1 MSATTLPLARSMR
14 ATVHS
19 SWLATHSDPPPTAR
33 LWGLAPVL
41 TGRPNSRLV
50 QGSIRATLSPP
61 VPALVTQTA
70 LGVAARSSGARGT
83 VMVATVRPVA
93 RSMRAA
99 VSLPGAPRSP
109 EATVMTHS
117 APWATAMAAVSAG
130 TRRAL
135 PTTRLVA
142 GTRDREDGGEP
153 APVEGG
159 QRGRGGRGRRL
170 GRWRAACAVGG
181 AGAPGSGQQHR
192 HHQQLVPTWTARRPA
207 EVSANWHGTPRSP
220 DSGRAPLLPHQRL
233 AGSPERTEVLLG
245 PPARQAV
252 VASQRSTIRE
262 VTAATAACL
271 HPGDEPNVRPS
282 AQGAPE
288 LEKRTTS
295 FGSVVATQTL
305 LPTAT
310 TRSWGRPRVR

>member
-1 MSATTLPLARSMR
+1 MSATPLPLARSMR

-109 EATVMTHS
+109 EATVVTHS
-117 APWATAMAAVSAG
+117 APWATALAAVSAG

-142 GTRDREDGGEP
+142 GSSCTTVP
-153 APVEGG
+153 APVSTHSLPLATARLPAPET
-159 QRGRGGRGRRL
+159 GRMAANRL
-170 GRWRAACAVGG
+170 RSKAGNVVAVGVDG
-181 AGAPGSGQQHR
+181 GWVDGGLLALWGAPEHPAAASSIATTSSLSHPGPRGDQPRSARTGMAHLDPR
-192 HHQQLVPTWTARRPA
+192 TPAEHPFYLTNAWPVPLNGPRCSWVRRP
-207 EVSANWHGTPRSP
+207 VKRWSQANG
-220 DSGRAPLLPHQRL
+220 
-233 AGSPERTEVLLG
+233 
-245 PPARQAV
+245 
-252 VASQRSTIRE
+252 
-262 VTAATAACL
+262 
-271 HPGDEPNVRPS
+271 RPS
-282 AQGAPE
+282 A
-288 LEKRTTS
+288 R
-295 FGSVVATQTL
+295 
-305 LPTAT
+305 
-310 TRSWGRPRVR
+310 